1 MLKNKKII
9 ILLVVFILG
18 AALFTGCGTDVED
31 ETGTGEPSKPVDN
44 NEGSGDVSNQPE
56 EGINPD
62 PSGTQPQTNAAG
74 ILKAADAESVT
85 ISDEEG
91 GELVL
96 TVTSDTK
103 IQIGDADS
111 APADLAGKIGSEVSA
126 EYDEETKTA
135 TVVNIKE

>member
-1 MLKNKKII
+1 
-9 ILLVVFILG
+9 
-18 AALFTGCGTDVED
+18 VED
-31 ETGTGEPSKPVDN
+31 ETGTGEPSKTVDN